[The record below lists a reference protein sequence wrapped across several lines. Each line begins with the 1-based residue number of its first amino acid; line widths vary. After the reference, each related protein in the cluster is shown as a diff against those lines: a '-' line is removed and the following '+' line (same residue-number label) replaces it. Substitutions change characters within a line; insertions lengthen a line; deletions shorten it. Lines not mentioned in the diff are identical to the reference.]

1 MVGTQAIARGARLN
15 TVPRPITD
23 LFDATVTAHPDWP
36 AIDFMGSVTTYAE
49 LAAQVR
55 LAAGGLQELG
65 VGQGTRVA
73 LCMPNMPH
81 YPILFLATLRLGGVV
96 VNVNPLYVERELRH
110 LLEDSGADVIAT
122 CDLTEVHARVSTV
135 AAELGVRHV
144 ITCPLADG
152 LPMLKRIAYRLF
164 KRGDIAPARHDA
176 RHITYREMIAK
187 RREPA
192 PVAVS
197 PQSVAV
203 LQYTGGTTGLP
214 KAAMLT
220 HANLVANADA
230 MVVHVG
236 GESLTQDRV
245 LGVLPLF
252 HVFALTTVLSFSI
265 RVGAQMILM
274 PRFRLQDALKTIA
287 RTRPTF
293 FPAVPTIFGAIA
305 GVAAT
310 RTIDLS
316 GIRACISGGA
326 PLPAEVHDAFTST
339 TGARLVEGYGLSEA
353 SPIITCNPIDAAT
366 KPGSAGI
373 PFPGTTIEI
382 HDLDDPAAICPEGE
396 RGEICA
402 RGPQVMKGYW
412 GRDEETRAVFVDGAL
427 RTGDVGYLDAD
438 GYLFIVDR
446 IKDVIISSGYNVY
459 PRVIEDALYE
469 HPAVAEAVVIGVP
482 DRYRG
487 QSPKGFVTLK
497 PGTSATAE
505 DLRAFLADKV
515 SKIELPH
522 DIEIRDNLPKTLI
535 GKLSKKELVA
545 ESREANKHSG
555 GERANVGSA

>member
-1 MVGTQAIARGARLN
+1 MVAKQAIATGVRLESA
-15 TVPRPITD
+15 PRPLTD
-23 LFDATVTAHPDWP
+23 LFDATVLKHPDQA
-36 AIDFMGSVTTYAE
+36 AIDFMGRVTSYAE
-49 LAAQVR
+49 LAEAVR
-55 LAAGGLQELG
+55 HAAAGLQELG
-65 VGQGTRVA
+65 VGAGTRVA

-81 YPILFLATLRLGGVV
+81 YPILFLATLRLGGTV
-96 VNVNPLYVERELRH
+96 VNVNPLYVERELHH
-110 LLEDSGADVIAT
+110 LLEDSGAQVIAT
-122 CDLTEVHARVSTV
+122 CDLTDVHARVSAV
-135 AAELGVRHV
+135 AAELGVQHV
-144 ITCPLADG
+144 ITCPIAEG
-152 LPMLKRIAYRLF
+152 LPTLQRIAYRLF
-164 KRGDIAPARHDA
+164 RRKDIAPTPHGPQHISYHDLVAR
-176 RHITYREMIAK
+176 RG
-187 RREPA
+187 EPA

-197 PQSVAV
+197 PDAVAV

-236 GESLTQDRV
+236 GESATQDRV

-274 PRFRLQDALKTIA
+274 PRFRLEDTLKTIA

-293 FPAVPTIFGAIA
+293 FPAVPTIYGAIA
-305 GVAAT
+305 DVAAT
-310 RTIDLS
+310 RTVDLS
-316 GIRACISGGA
+316 DIRACISGGA
-326 PLPAEVHDAFTST
+326 PLPAEVHDAFTRT
-339 TGARLVEGYGLSEA
+339 TRARLVEGYGLSEA
-353 SPIITCNPIDAAT
+353 SPIITCNPIDGPARA
-366 KPGSAGI
+366 GSAGV

-382 HDLDDPAAICPEGE
+382 RDLADPARICPEGE

-412 GRDEETRAVFVDGAL
+412 GRDDETRKVFVDGAL
-427 RTGDVGYLDAD
+427 RTGDVGYLDAQ

-469 HPAVAEAVVIGVP
+469 HPAVAEAVVIGVE
-482 DRYRG
+482 DQYRG

-497 PGTSATAE
+497 PGATATGE
-505 DLRAFLADKV
+505 ELRAFLADKV

-522 DIEIRDNLPKTLI
+522 EIEIRDALPKTLI
-535 GKLSKKELVA
+535 GKLSKKELVE
-545 ESREANKHSG
+545 ESKRRGPAFG
-555 GERANVGSA
+555 GGGGK